1 MEWIEKLKGRIPII
15 HYKDYA
21 VDCAS
26 EIVGL
31 GDVPRMFAEV
41 GQGNLNWKAITAA
54 ARDAGVEWY
63 NIEQDQTKRPV
74 FESLQISIDYM
85 RDVLHIQ

>member
-1 MEWIEKLKGRIPII
+1 
-15 HYKDYA
+15 
-21 VDCAS
+21 
-26 EIVGL
+26 
-31 GDVPRMFAEV
+31 MFAEI

-54 ARDAGVEWY
+54 AREAGVEWY

-74 FESLQISIDYM
+74 FESLKISIDYM

>member
-1 MEWIEKLKGRIPII
+1 
-15 HYKDYA
+15 
-21 VDCAS
+21 
-26 EIVGL
+26 
-31 GDVPRMFAEV
+31 MFAEV

>member
-1 MEWIEKLKGRIPII
+1 MPCAAITAQTTAAMIMGRIIP
-15 HYKDYA
+15 A
-21 VDCAS
+21 MTV
-26 EIVGL
+26 
-31 GDVPRMFAEV
+31 
-41 GQGNLNWKAITAA
+41 KAITAA